1 LYSAILEVAEVR
13 DGFQQQALNISES
26 SLDVEN
32 SRSALFGK
40 IDDLRAQIGVLQ
52 KVNKELQNELGKK
65 S

>member
-1 LYSAILEVAEVR
+1 LFSAILEVAEVR